1 MGAVTGQSQEWDEQ
15 GMWELGTESCVV
27 SAAAADLSQLRE
39 LRDSFPKG
47 WDTAGFV
54 LRVDYLIPLR
64 ASLQCFLCT

>member
-47 WDTAGFV
+47 
-54 LRVDYLIPLR
+54 
-64 ASLQCFLCT
+64 